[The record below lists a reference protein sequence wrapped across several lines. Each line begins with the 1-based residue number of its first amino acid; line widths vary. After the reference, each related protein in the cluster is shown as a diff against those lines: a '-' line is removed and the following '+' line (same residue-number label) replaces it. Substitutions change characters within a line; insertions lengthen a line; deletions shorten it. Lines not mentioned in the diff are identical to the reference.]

1 MRKQE
6 EQEEQKR
13 QQEEERLKRLTK
25 ELEQHVEPGSL
36 TRSQK
41 ASTLLTNLCTWYL
54 VMRC

>member
-41 ASTLLTNLCTWYL
+41 ASTLLTNLCT
-54 VMRC
+54 